1 MRARPCT
8 SQLPLNLGRRVAERG
23 LHFALTPAQDARLLA
38 LAAAGDEA
46 AVMADV
52 DALEASWDAAWLCE
66 SEKAWDAIHRCFCH
80 GKLLYEGGEAPL
92 NQLICGGRQLVLMDE
107 ATISHVSVDEVRLV
121 AEAAAHITREGLQ
134 QRYGQIKQRGYAHQ
148 LGEADFADAWA
159 NFQDLS
165 AFFARAAADR
175 RAVIFTVDC

>member
-8 SQLPLNLGRRVAERG
+8 MRLPPNQDRRVAERG

-38 LAAAGDEA
+38 LADAGDEA
-46 AVMADV
+46 AVMAEV

-66 SEKAWDAIHRCFCH
+66 SDKAWDAIHRCFCH
-80 GKLLYEGGEAPL
+80 GQLLYEGGEAPL

-107 ATISHVSVDEVRLV
+107 ATLSHVAADAVPQL
-121 AEAAAHITREGLQ
+121 AEAAAHITREGLH
-134 QRYGQIKQRGYAHQ
+134 QRYGQIKQRDYAHQ

-159 NFQDLS
+159 NFQDLR

>member
-1 MRARPCT
+1 MRARLCT
-8 SQLPLNLGRRVAERG
+8 SLPLNQDRHVAERG
-23 LHFALTPAQDARLLA
+23 VHFALTPAQDARLLA
-38 LAAAGDEA
+38 LADAGDEA
-46 AVMADV
+46 AVMAEV
-52 DALEASWDAAWLCE
+52 DALEASWDTAWLCE
-66 SEKAWDAIHRCFCH
+66 SDKAWDAIHRSFCH
-80 GKLLYEGGEAPL
+80 GQLLYEGGEAPL

-107 ATISHVSVDEVRLV
+107 ATLSHVSADAVQQV
-121 AEAAAHITREGLQ
+121 ADAAAAITREALH

>member
-8 SQLPLNLGRRVAERG
+8 SQLPLNQGRRVAERG

-38 LAAAGDEA
+38 LADAGDEA
-46 AVMADV
+46 AVMAEV

-66 SEKAWDAIHRCFCH
+66 SDKAWDAIHRCFCH
-80 GKLLYEGGEAPL
+80 GQLLYEGGEAPL

-107 ATISHVSVDEVRLV
+107 ATISHVSVDEVRRV
-121 AEAAAHITREGLQ
+121 AEAAAHITREGLH
-134 QRYGQIKQRGYAHQ
+134 QRYGQIKQRGYAHK